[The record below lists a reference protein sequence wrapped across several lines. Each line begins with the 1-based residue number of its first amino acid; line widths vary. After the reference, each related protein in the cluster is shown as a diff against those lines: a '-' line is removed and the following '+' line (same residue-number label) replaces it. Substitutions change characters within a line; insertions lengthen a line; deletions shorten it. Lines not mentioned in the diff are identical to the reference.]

1 MIVKI
6 KYVVFVFLCCHSLVF
21 SMGPVAEYIRNK
33 MRTKDNFQSLLSVFI
48 DYWSEDDYEYAQ
60 ELEDQGKRFQLFI
73 EKGID
78 FDQISTNKYYHLLC
92 ENKLR
97 RRHDIYQAIVKIRN
111 NSDEYGTSS
120 FSRQTASPMSN
131 TFHPSTGLSAHE
143 DSNTQ
148 VELKAQLIK
157 MKSELEAQLNQM
169 EFRYLQLENTSAA
182 LRSTIDQLRDEN
194 QNLQADNHEL
204 ARDRSR
210 SRKRHE
216 ESLANERRARS
227 ASRGRKNKELDE
239 VRQREASLREQLQQ
253 AQDELEKKT
262 SKGLLGFVGK
272 KEKPKERGRSP
283 TRRHILK

>member
-131 TFHPSTGLSAHE
+131 TFHPSRGFSPYE
-143 DSNTQ
+143 NSNELA
-148 VELKAQLIK
+148 ELKAQLTK
-157 MKSELEAQLNQM
+157 MVSELEAQLNQM
-169 EFRYLQLENTSAA
+169 ESDNIQLGNTSAA
-182 LRSTIDQLRDEN
+182 LRSTINQLREEN
-194 QNLQADNHEL
+194 QNL
-204 ARDRSR
+204 
-210 SRKRHE
+210 E

-227 ASRGRKNKELDE
+227 ASRGRKNKELEE
-239 VRQREASLREQLQQ
+239 VKQREASLREQLQQ
-253 AQDELEKKT
+253 VQDELEKKT

-272 KEKPKERGRSP
+272 KEKPRERGRSP